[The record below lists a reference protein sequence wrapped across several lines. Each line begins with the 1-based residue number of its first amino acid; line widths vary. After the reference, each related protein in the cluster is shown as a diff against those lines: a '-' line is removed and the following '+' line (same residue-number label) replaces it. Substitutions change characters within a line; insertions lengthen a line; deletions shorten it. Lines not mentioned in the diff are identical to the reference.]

1 MLKRQLRTRLT
12 CTAHMTPCSLAGSWA
27 MLNMRAI
34 GSRPSSIRAAKTPND
49 HMSDRRPHNLLI
61 PPRTSGAL

>member
-12 CTAHMTPCSLAGSWA
+12 CTSRMTLSLFTGSWA
-27 MLNMRAI
+27 MLIMRSI
-34 GSRPSSIRAAKTPND
+34 GSRPSSIRATRTPND